1 MPYEVLE
8 QCVPAD
14 FGGLVARA
22 TLETVFPRPDHCTV
36 GAPGDTVVVTG
47 SLYLLGEVLER
58 LDPSHPTESKLQD
71 W

>member
-8 QCVPAD
+8 RCVPAS
-14 FGGLVARA
+14 FGGAVRRA
-22 TLETVFPRPDHCTV
+22 TLAEVFPQPGRCAV
-36 GAPGDTVVVTG
+36 GGPGETVVVTG

-58 LDPSHPTESKLQD
+58 LDPAHPTESTLQD